1 MSGPFASVNGVRIT
15 KGSLTIPIYGAWAA
29 DFELA
34 TDDPMPAA
42 ATVAIGNLTLAGTA
56 LRTAPFVGAR
66 EWRGVAGAHG
76 WPGVLQ
82 PRAYGNS
89 AVMLSMVLSD
99 AASELGEQV
108 NVQQDVSLGPGYTR
122 PLGMAGPPTG
132 AELLYQLGVNWWI
145 DNAGVTQIGT
155 RTTQAIAPGTFQV
168 LSQRAGLGLFDVA
181 TEDYASWV
189 PGSTFTA
196 PTVTG
201 TVTVSSVTFRLEN
214 DGVLR
219 LAVLGVGEG
228 VS

>member
-1 MSGPFASVNGVRIT
+1 MSGPFASVNGIRVVE
-15 KGSLTIPIYGAWAA
+15 GSLTLPIYGAWVA
-29 DFELA
+29 DFKLA
-34 TDDPMPAA
+34 TPDPMPAA
-42 ATVAIGNLTLAGTA
+42 ATVTLGNLSLIGTA

-76 WPGVLQ
+76 WQGTLQ

-89 AVMLSMVLSD
+89 QVMLSTVLQD
-99 AASELGEQV
+99 AALELGESV
-108 NVQQDVSLGPGYTR
+108 NVQADVSLGGGYTR
-122 PLGMAGPPTG
+122 PLGQAGPPTG

-168 LSQRAGLGLFDVA
+168 MSERSGYGLFDIA

-201 TVTVSSVTFRLEN
+201 TVTVSSVSFAMTN

-219 LAVLGVGEG
+219 LAVLGVGA
-228 VS
+228 VAQ